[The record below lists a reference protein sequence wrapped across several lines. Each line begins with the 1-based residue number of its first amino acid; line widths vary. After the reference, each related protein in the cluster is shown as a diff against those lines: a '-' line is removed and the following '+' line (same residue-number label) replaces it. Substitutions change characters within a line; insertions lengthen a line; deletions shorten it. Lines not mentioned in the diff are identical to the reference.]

1 MMTIF
6 HHSGAK
12 VGLACD
18 AAKKWIKDQHQIEY
32 PVCSISNLL
41 YAGCKVIGGHNEAL
55 DFIENNKKDF
65 GIRKTKRIPVSG
77 AFHTPLMNPAVEV
90 FTEALKT
97 CSIASPRIPVY
108 SNVDGEVYRSDKH
121 VWKILP
127 KQIVVQV
134 KWETSMNNLMKY
146 KSEDQWPRVIECG
159 PGTSLIPML
168 RIINGK
174 MAKGAMVMNA

>member
-6 HHSGAK
+6 HQSGAK

-18 AAKKWIKDQHQIEY
+18 AAKKWIKAQHQIQN
-32 PVCSISNLL
+32 PVCQISNLL

-108 SNVDGEVYRSDKH
+108 SNVDGEIYRSDKH

>member
-1 MMTIF
+1 MTIF
-6 HHSGAK
+6 HQSGAK

-18 AAKKWIKDQHQIEY
+18 AAKKWIKAQHQIQN
-32 PVCSISNLL
+32 PVCQISNLL

-108 SNVDGEVYRSDKH
+108 SNVDGQVYLTSKD
-121 VWKILP
+121 VLKILP
-127 KQIVVQV
+127 KQICSPV
-134 KWETSMNNLMKY
+134 KWETAINHLTKY
-146 KSEDQWPRVIECG
+146 AKEEQWPKIIECG
-159 PGTSLIPML
+159 PGSSLTSMTKKIS
-168 RIINGK
+168 GK
-174 MAKGAMVMNA
+174 LHKKSFVP